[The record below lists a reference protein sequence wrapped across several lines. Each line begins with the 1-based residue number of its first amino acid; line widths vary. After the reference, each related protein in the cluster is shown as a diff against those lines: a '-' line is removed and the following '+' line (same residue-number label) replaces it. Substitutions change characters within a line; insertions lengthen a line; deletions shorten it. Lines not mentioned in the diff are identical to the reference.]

1 MWYRK
6 TLMLLEI
13 ANDDDGNDRD
23 IYLYTKLQ
31 LSQYFAY
38 SRRSYLIATKNESGN
53 IISCKGIF

>member
-1 MWYRK
+1 MLCGTEK
-6 TLMLLEI
+6 LCLLLLEI

-38 SRRSYLIATKNESGN
+38 SRSRI
-53 IISCKGIF
+53 